1 MSGQKGSSKEAKV
14 PLSIVFITI
23 GAILLLTVGVIWLL
37 LPGTIPASVYTI
49 LQPLLP
55 DSIILPTPASLAA
68 VPIAPPAPQPP
79 LILPETAFDTSGNNG
94 EDNLVTMAEALAQEP
109 LTGKPIRIVIPAID
123 LDAPVADIGAEAIVQ
138 GNQIFYQWLVP
149 TGYMAGWH
157 NNSARLGQPG
167 NTVLNGHHN
176 VYGEV
181 FRDLI
186 DLEEGD
192 EILMYDEDQEYEYQ
206 VTVTEILPERGQD
219 LAVRLENAQWI
230 APTEDERITLVTC
243 WPYTDNSHRLIV
255 VAEPMETRDGLSKK

>member
-1 MSGQKGSSKEAKV
+1 M
-14 PLSIVFITI
+14 
-23 GAILLLTVGVIWLL
+23 
-37 LPGTIPASVYTI
+37 
-49 LQPLLP
+49 
-55 DSIILPTPASLAA
+55 
-68 VPIAPPAPQPP
+68 
-79 LILPETAFDTSGNNG
+79 PETAFDTSGNNG